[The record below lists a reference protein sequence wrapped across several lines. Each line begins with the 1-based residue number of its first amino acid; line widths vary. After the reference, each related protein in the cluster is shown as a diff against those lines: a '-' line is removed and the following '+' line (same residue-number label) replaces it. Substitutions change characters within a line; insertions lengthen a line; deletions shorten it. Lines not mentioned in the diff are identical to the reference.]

1 MQEMIFRGEE
11 IVRALSQ
18 EANLLTG
25 LSRAVEETVKQA
37 KASKESYRE
46 LEREYA
52 ACSGK
57 LASYQ
62 KQVEMMRLME
72 V

>member
-1 MQEMIFRGEE
+1 MIFRGEE
-11 IVRALSQ
+11 IVRALGQ
-18 EANLLTG
+18 EGNLLTG
-25 LSRAVEETVKQA
+25 LSRAVEETVKHA

-52 ACSGK
+52 VSTGK
-57 LASYQ
+57 LASLQ